1 LRYTVTKEQYMPQTK
16 HNVTLD
22 DLYVIL
28 QEINRRL
35 ITVETSVKPVVRQA
49 HLCAAHQPR
58 SPVPEPV
65 EGPAVE
71 GNKGGSSAEWQETLA
86 VLKRAQGAWAANP
99 WENYMEDIRAMREEW
114 GHRDFWN
121 PDPAKR
127 HRD

>member
-1 LRYTVTKEQYMPQTK
+1 MPQTK

-22 DLYVIL
+22 DLYVML
-28 QEINRRL
+28 QEMNRRL
-35 ITVETSVKPVVRQA
+35 ITVEASVVAKATNKPHEAAPARQLA
-49 HLCAAHQPR
+49 SA
-58 SPVPEPV
+58 
-65 EGPAVE
+65 PAVE
-71 GNKGGSSAEWQETLA
+71 SSKGGSSAEWEETLA

-114 GHRDFWN
+114 DHRDFWN

>member
-1 LRYTVTKEQYMPQTK
+1 MPQTK

-28 QEINRRL
+28 QEMNRRL

-49 HLCAAHQPR
+49 QRLPIPAPATQFPA
-58 SPVPEPV
+58 PPV
-65 EGPAVE
+65 EGPVAE
-71 GNKGGSSAEWQETLA
+71 RSRGEYSAEWKETLA

-121 PDPAKR
+121 PDPAKQ
-127 HRD
+127 HRG